1 MVCCSDSEAR
11 RTVSMVWLDGAGLSC
26 AVSSGMILG
35 AGLWLAPILDRAG
48 DGLGVMVSN
57 VTLPDLLRG
66 LLDSRGLFL
75 PKQPLHIHA
84 LPMSLD
90 DIPVEDSSDFQGFDV
105 SFHFVTVVGWLET
118 KETLQTRGRLKF

>member
-1 MVCCSDSEAR
+1 MVCSSDSEAH

-26 AVSSGMILG
+26 AVSSGIILG

-48 DGLGVMVSN
+48 DGLGVMVSI

-90 DIPVEDSSDFQGFDV
+90 DIPVEDSSRD
-105 SFHFVTVVGWLET
+105 SM
-118 KETLQTRGRLKF
+118 

>member
-1 MVCCSDSEAR
+1 
-11 RTVSMVWLDGAGLSC
+11 MVWLDGAGLSC

-48 DGLGVMVSN
+48 DELGVSN

-75 PKQPLHIHA
+75 SKQPLHIHA

-90 DIPVEDSSDFQGFDV
+90 DIPVEDSSRD
-105 SFHFVTVVGWLET
+105 ST
-118 KETLQTRGRLKF
+118 